1 MKNLMKKALPYIFLV
16 SLASFFGC
24 EPNNPFATGPVYDVE
39 GNLTIDSVKIVQ
51 YLDTA
56 RIDSL
61 YRIHDPSGVVVIVQ
75 EEGDGT
81 RPTSG
86 NVVYSDYIGSLMDD
100 GSVFDTTYEQVAI
113 DNGIF
118 IEGRKYTIFNFV
130 LGSGSVITG
139 WDIGFRRVRP
149 QTKGIMI
156 IPSPFAYRDQTSN
169 SRIPPNSIIIFEFD
183 FRGID

>member
-1 MKNLMKKALPYIFLV
+1 MRKVLPYIFLV
-16 SLASFFGC
+16 SIVSFLSC
-24 EPNNPFATGPVYDVE
+24 EPNNPFNTGPVYDVE
-39 GNLTIDSVKIVQ
+39 GNLAIDSVKIVQ

-61 YRIHDPSGVVVIVQ
+61 YRIHDPSGVVIIVQ
-75 EEGDGT
+75 EDGIGS

-86 NVVYSDYIGSLMDD
+86 NVVYSDYTGSLMED
-100 GSVFDTTYEQVAI
+100 GSVFDTSIESIAR
-113 DNGIF
+113 DNNIF
-118 IEGRKYTIFNFV
+118 VEGRNYNIFNFV

-149 QTKGIMI
+149 KTKGVMI
-156 IPSPFAYRDQTSN
+156 IPSSYGYRDQETN

-183 FRGID
+183 FKGID